1 MATKGRSKRATR
13 AGDRRG
19 QAPPSRSRRGL
30 PMVVVA
36 LLIVAG
42 ALAAT
47 ALLARPSTATAQ
59 GCTAGA
65 HTGLSA
71 GQCAPNFTLT
81 DLQNRRVSLAAQR
94 GHPVLI
100 HFWGVPCTTCRAEYP
115 EFSRAVARFV
125 PNGLRVLDVE
135 SWSSPVPMVL
145 QWQQTH
151 HLPAT
156 LLPDV
161 SAEVPQLYGVSGTPT
176 TFFIDKRGRITAS
189 FAAPLSYADYT
200 ANIARIM

>member
-1 MATKGRSKRATR
+1 MARKGRSKRVTR
-13 AGDRRG
+13 AGDKRG
-19 QAPPSRSRRGL
+19 QATPSASRRGL
-30 PMVVVA
+30 PMILVA

-47 ALLARPSTATAQ
+47 AILARPSTATAQ
-59 GCTAGA
+59 GCTSSA
-65 HTGLSA
+65 HTGLGV

-81 DLQNRRVSLAAQR
+81 DLHNRRVSLAAQR

-115 EFSRAVARFV
+115 DFSRAVAQFV
-125 PNGLRVLDVE
+125 PKGLRVLDVE
-135 SWSSPVPMVL
+135 SWSSPAPMIL

-176 TFFIDKRGRITAS
+176 TFFVDKRGRITAS
-189 FAAPLSYADYT
+189 YAAPLSYADYA
-200 ANIARIM
+200 ANISHIM